1 MKRLLPGAGGTDTFE
16 WGFWKMIELVA
27 AVSFAVIV
35 SAGCSLFEAVLYSVP
50 MRRIETMVQMKKPSG
65 RTLKELRSNV
75 ERPITAI
82 LTLNTIANT
91 AGAAFAGAAA
101 TAVFGQQ
108 WLGYFSAFFTLTILL
123 LSEVIPKTA
132 GVVYARPLASLVAFP
147 LKGLVWLMAPAIWV
161 CGHITRVIARN
172 RPRES
177 VSPDELKTMARLSLR
192 MGDIKE
198 YQESVIDNILSLD
211 TACVKDVM
219 TPRTVI
225 FSLSEHL
232 SLREAVKVSAKWE
245 HSRFPV
251 YDEDQEDIVGIVLTR
266 ELFIALSQEKGD
278 IPLTDIMRPV
288 HFVVESA
295 RLNNVL
301 MEFMGSR
308 EKLFVV
314 LDEYGGVSGLITLED
329 ILEEILGRE
338 IIDESDQVIDKRAL
352 ARKRRTGLVSKS
364 TPSGGHS
371 SPRENDGSE

>member
-1 MKRLLPGAGGTDTFE
+1 MF
-16 WGFWKMIELVA
+16 ELVA

-50 MRRIETMVQMKKPSG
+50 MRQIETMVLQDKPAG
-65 RTLKELRSNV
+65 RTLKELRGKV

-101 TAVFGQQ
+101 TAVFGHQ
-108 WLGYFSAFFTLTILL
+108 WLGYFSAFFTLTILIF
-123 LSEVIPKTA
+123 SEVIPKTA
-132 GVVYARPLASLVAFP
+132 GVVYSKPLAYIVAFP
-147 LKGLVWLMAPAIWV
+147 LKWLVWAMGPFIWV
-161 CGHITRVIARN
+161 CGHITRFISRN
-172 RPRES
+172 RPQES

-211 TACVKDVM
+211 AACVKDVM

-225 FSLSEHL
+225 FSLDEHL
-232 SLREAVKVSAKWE
+232 TLREAGKIFSRWE

-251 YDEDQEDIVGIVLTR
+251 YDEDQEDIVGIVLTT
-266 ELFIALSQEKGD
+266 ELFIALSEGKGD
-278 IPLTDIMRPV
+278 IPLTEIMRPV

-295 RLNNVL
+295 RLNDVL

-314 LDEYGGVSGLITLED
+314 LDEYGGLSGLITLED

-338 IIDESDQVIDKRAL
+338 IIDESDQVVDKREL
-352 ARKRRTGLVSKS
+352 ARKRRSRLITKHAAS
-364 TPSGGHS
+364 SGR
-371 SPRENDGSE
+371 PLERDNDGSE